1 MMIPKMEIVNYVRGT
16 PSFYSREKAEVIIS
30 SLTGEK
36 AHGFYAELEA
46 SPFFAEMRSRNDYLV
61 KNKLGNVPIE
71 TEAKFL
77 YALCRAFKP
86 EKVVETGPGTG
97 ISSSFILKALE
108 DNGRGEM
115 WSIEAGVLR
124 VNPLGLKFGQ
134 FVPEDLRG
142 RWHLIMGESKKLL
155 PDLLTDLKQIDLFF
169 HDSDHSYE
177 NMSWEFEQGW
187 PFVRSGG
194 LLAADDINYDSAF
207 KDFCS
212 RRKLRPEPFSRFS
225 RFGIV
230 KKPSPE

>member
-1 MMIPKMEIVNYVRGT
+1 MEIVNYVKGN
-16 PSFYSREKAEVIIS
+16 PSFYSRDRAQAIIK
-30 SLTGEK
+30 SLTGEDPLK
-36 AHGFYAELEA
+36 FYSELEQ
-46 SPFFAEMRSRNDYLV
+46 SPFYDEMKNRNDYLV

-77 YALCRAFKP
+77 YALCRASKP
-86 EKVVETGPGTG
+86 QKVVETGPGTG

-124 VNPLGLKFGQ
+124 ISPLGLKFGQ
-134 FVPEDLRG
+134 FVPENLRG

-155 PDLLTDLKQIDLFF
+155 PELLNELKEVDLFF
-169 HDSDHSYE
+169 HDSDHSYL
-177 NMSWEFEQGW
+177 NMKWEFDQGW
-187 PFVRSGG
+187 PFVRLGG
-194 LLAADDINYDSAF
+194 LLAADDINFNSAF

-212 RRKLRPEPFSRFS
+212 RQKLRPEPFSRFS

-230 KKPSPE
+230 KKESSP